1 LICVHQRESGL
12 WLVWQSKRRRIADQR
27 ASQTNPIEAI
37 WLAANNQRLAAF
49 WYNPSSPMPT
59 NTNMKVLI
67 SRTQI
72 AEGVARIGQE
82 ITRDFAGQ
90 SVILV
95 GVLKG
100 ACLFLS
106 DLARQIELDATF
118 DFIAVRSYGTQK
130 ESAGE
135 VQLIKDV
142 TTPLEDKN
150 VILVEDILD
159 TGLTFSFL
167 RKLLMARKPRT
178 LKFAALLDKPS
189 RRQMPV
195 QADYVGFQI
204 PDEFVV
210 GYGLDYAERF
220 RNLPDICVFSEG
232 R

>member
-1 LICVHQRESGL
+1 MR
-12 WLVWQSKRRRIADQR
+12 
-27 ASQTNPIEAI
+27 
-37 WLAANNQRLAAF
+37 
-49 WYNPSSPMPT
+49 
-59 NTNMKVLI
+59 VLI

-72 AEGVARIGQE
+72 ADSVARIGQE

-90 SVILV
+90 SVTLV

-118 DFIAVRSYGTQK
+118 DFIAVRSYGTKK

-159 TGLTFSFL
+159 TGFTFTFL
-167 RKLLMARKPRT
+167 QKILLARKPRT

-195 QADYVGFQI
+195 QADYVGFHI

-220 RNLPDICVFSEG
+220 RNLPDICVFSENE
-232 R
+232 

>member
-1 LICVHQRESGL
+1 LVSGL
-12 WLVWQSKRRRIADQR
+12 EAQVIGNRKTLKFGIQSCARELQKSGFAG
-27 ASQTNPIEAI
+27 S
-37 WLAANNQRLAAF
+37 QRLEA
-49 WYNPSSPMPT
+49 SSFFTIQSLVSKMS
-59 NTNMKVLI
+59 TNMKILL
-67 SRTQI
+67 SRDQI
-72 AEGVARIGQE
+72 ADGVARIGQE
-82 ITRDFAGQ
+82 ITSDFAGQ

-159 TGLTFSFL
+159 TGLTFTFL
-167 RKLLMARKPRT
+167 RKLLLARKPRT

-195 QADYVGFQI
+195 QADYVGFKI

-210 GYGLDYAERF
+210 GYGLDYAERY
-220 RNLPDICVFSEG
+220 RNLPDICVFSE
-232 R
+232 

>member
-1 LICVHQRESGL
+1 
-12 WLVWQSKRRRIADQR
+12 
-27 ASQTNPIEAI
+27 
-37 WLAANNQRLAAF
+37 
-49 WYNPSSPMPT
+49 MPA
-59 NTNMKVLI
+59 NMKVLI

-72 AEGVARIGQE
+72 ADSVARIGQE

-90 SVILV
+90 SVTLV

-118 DFIAVRSYGTQK
+118 DFIAVRSYGTKK
-130 ESAGE
+130 ESTGE

-159 TGLTFSFL
+159 TGFTFTFL
-167 RKLLMARKPRT
+167 QKILLARKPRT

-195 QADYVGFQI
+195 QADYVGFKI

-220 RNLPDICVFSEG
+220 RNLPDICVFSEDQ
-232 R
+232 

>member
-1 LICVHQRESGL
+1 LKRKLSEIAKPLKLGIQSGARELQKYGFAGS
-12 WLVWQSKRRRIADQR
+12 
-27 ASQTNPIEAI
+27 
-37 WLAANNQRLAAF
+37 QRLEA
-49 WYNPSSPMPT
+49 SSFFTIQSLVSKMS
-59 NTNMKVLI
+59 TNMKILL
-67 SRTQI
+67 SRDQI
-72 AEGVARIGQE
+72 ADGVARIGQE
-82 ITRDFAGQ
+82 ITSDFAGQ

-159 TGLTFSFL
+159 TGLTFTFL
-167 RKLLMARKPRT
+167 RKLLLARKPRT

-195 QADYVGFQI
+195 QADYVGFKI

-210 GYGLDYAERF
+210 GYGLDYAERY
-220 RNLPDICVFSEG
+220 RNLPDICVFSE
-232 R
+232 

>member
-1 LICVHQRESGL
+1 MH
-12 WLVWQSKRRRIADQR
+12 
-27 ASQTNPIEAI
+27 
-37 WLAANNQRLAAF
+37 
-49 WYNPSSPMPT
+49 SSMEI
-59 NTNMKVLI
+59 LI
-67 SRTQI
+67 SRQQI
-72 AEGVARIGQE
+72 EEAVARLGQE
-82 ITRDFAGQ
+82 ITRDFAGE
-90 SVILV
+90 SVILL

-118 DFIAVRSYGTQK
+118 DFIAVRSYGTRK

-159 TGLTFSFL
+159 TGLTFTFL
-167 RKLLMARKPRT
+167 RKLLLARKPRT

-195 QADYVGFQI
+195 EADYVGFKI
-204 PDEFVV
+204 PDKFVV

-220 RNLPDICVFSEG
+220 RNLPDICIFAEDAG
-232 R
+232 K

>member
-1 LICVHQRESGL
+1 
-12 WLVWQSKRRRIADQR
+12 
-27 ASQTNPIEAI
+27 
-37 WLAANNQRLAAF
+37 
-49 WYNPSSPMPT
+49 
-59 NTNMKVLI
+59 MKVLI

-72 AEGVARIGQE
+72 ADSVARIGQE

-90 SVILV
+90 SVTLV

-118 DFIAVRSYGTQK
+118 DFIAVRSYGTKK

-159 TGLTFSFL
+159 TGFTFTFL
-167 RKLLMARKPRT
+167 QKILLARKPRT

-195 QADYVGFQI
+195 QADYVGFHI

-220 RNLPDICVFSEG
+220 RNLPDICVFSENQ
-232 R
+232 

>member
-1 LICVHQRESGL
+1 MNVCSWWVSDSIRE
-12 WLVWQSKRRRIADQR
+12 
-27 ASQTNPIEAI
+27 
-37 WLAANNQRLAAF
+37 RLA
-49 WYNPSSPMPT
+49 
-59 NTNMKVLI
+59 
-67 SRTQI
+67 
-72 AEGVARIGQE
+72 
-82 ITRDFAGQ
+82 
-90 SVILV
+90 
-95 GVLKG
+95 
-100 ACLFLS
+100 
-106 DLARQIELDATF
+106 
-118 DFIAVRSYGTQK
+118 SYGTKK

-167 RKLLMARKPRT
+167 KKLLLARKPRT

-189 RRQMPV
+189 RRQMPL

-220 RNLPDICVFSEG
+220 RNLPDICVFSEDTAN
-232 R
+232 

>member
-1 LICVHQRESGL
+1 M
-12 WLVWQSKRRRIADQR
+12 
-27 ASQTNPIEAI
+27 
-37 WLAANNQRLAAF
+37 
-49 WYNPSSPMPT
+49 PS
-59 NTNMKVLI
+59 NLEVLI
-67 SRTQI
+67 SRKQI
-72 AEGVARIGQE
+72 AEGVARIGQQ
-82 ITRDFAGQ
+82 ITRDFTGE
-90 SVILV
+90 SVVLV

-106 DLARQIELDATF
+106 DLARQIELEATF

-150 VILVEDILD
+150 IILVEDILD
-159 TGLTFSFL
+159 TGLTFTFL
-167 RKLLMARKPRT
+167 QKLLQARNPRT

-189 RRQMPV
+189 RRKMPV

-204 PDEFVV
+204 PDKFVV

-220 RNLPDICVFSEG
+220 RNLPDICVYSEG
-232 R
+232 AEQ

>member
-1 LICVHQRESGL
+1 M
-12 WLVWQSKRRRIADQR
+12 
-27 ASQTNPIEAI
+27 
-37 WLAANNQRLAAF
+37 
-49 WYNPSSPMPT
+49 PS
-59 NTNMKVLI
+59 NLEVLI
-67 SRTQI
+67 SRKQI
-72 AEGVARIGQE
+72 AEGVARIGQQ
-82 ITRDFAGQ
+82 ITRDFTGE
-90 SVILV
+90 SVVLV

-106 DLARQIELDATF
+106 DLARQIELEATF

-150 VILVEDILD
+150 IILVEDILD
-159 TGLTFSFL
+159 TGLTFTFL
-167 RKLLMARKPRT
+167 QKLLQARKPRT

-189 RRQMPV
+189 RRKMPV

-204 PDEFVV
+204 PDKFVV

-220 RNLPDICVFSEG
+220 RNLPDICVYSEG
-232 R
+232 AEQ

>member
-1 LICVHQRESGL
+1 MAGSSQRFR
-12 WLVWQSKRRRIADQR
+12 VQSLFPM
-27 ASQTNPIEAI
+27 AS
-37 WLAANNQRLAAF
+37 
-49 WYNPSSPMPT
+49 
-59 NTNMKVLI
+59 NMEVLI
-67 SRTQI
+67 SREQI
-72 AEGVARIGQE
+72 AEAVARLGQE
-82 ITRDFAGQ
+82 ISRDFAGE
-90 SVILV
+90 SVILL

-118 DFIAVRSYGTQK
+118 DFIAVRSYGTRK

-159 TGLTFSFL
+159 TGLTFTFL
-167 RKLLMARKPRT
+167 RKLLLARKPRT

-189 RRQMPV
+189 RRLMPV
-195 QADYVGFQI
+195 EADYVGFKI
-204 PDEFVV
+204 PDKFVV

-220 RNLPDICVFSEG
+220 RNLPDICVFAENAEK
-232 R
+232 

>member
-1 LICVHQRESGL
+1 MRKSIFL
-12 WLVWQSKRRRIADQR
+12 
-27 ASQTNPIEAI
+27 
-37 WLAANNQRLAAF
+37 
-49 WYNPSSPMPT
+49 MPT
-59 NTNMKVLI
+59 NMEVLI
-67 SRTQI
+67 TREQI
-72 AEGVARIGQE
+72 ASGVARIGQE

-90 SVILV
+90 SVMLV

-118 DFIAVRSYGTQK
+118 DFIAVRSYGTEK

-167 RKLLMARKPRT
+167 KKLLMARKPRM

-189 RRQMPV
+189 RRKMPV
-195 QADYVGFQI
+195 EADYVGFKI
-204 PDEFVV
+204 EDKFVV

-220 RNLPDICVFSEG
+220 RNLPDICVFSEDAG
-232 R
+232 K

>member
-1 LICVHQRESGL
+1 M
-12 WLVWQSKRRRIADQR
+12 A
-27 ASQTNPIEAI
+27 
-37 WLAANNQRLAAF
+37 
-49 WYNPSSPMPT
+49 
-59 NTNMKVLI
+59 TNMEVLI
-67 SRTQI
+67 SREQI
-72 AEGVARIGQE
+72 ADGVARIGQQ
-82 ITRDFAGQ
+82 ITRDFAGE

-118 DFIAVRSYGTQK
+118 DFIAVRSYGTKK

-159 TGLTFSFL
+159 TGLTFTFL
-167 RKLLMARKPRT
+167 RKLLLARKPRM
-178 LKFAALLDKPS
+178 LKLAALLDKPS
-189 RRQMPV
+189 RRLMPV
-195 QADYVGFQI
+195 EADYVGFKI
-204 PDEFVV
+204 PDKFVV

-220 RNLPDICVFSEG
+220 RNLPDICVFTENAAE
-232 R
+232 

>member
-1 LICVHQRESGL
+1 MLNNMEKLITRE
-12 WLVWQSKRRRIADQR
+12 QIAD
-27 ASQTNPIEAI
+27 
-37 WLAANNQRLAAF
+37 
-49 WYNPSSPMPT
+49 
-59 NTNMKVLI
+59 
-67 SRTQI
+67 
-72 AEGVARIGQE
+72 GVARIGQE
-82 ITRDFAGQ
+82 ISRDFAGQ
-90 SVILV
+90 SVVLL

-118 DFIAVRSYGTQK
+118 DFIAVRSYGTKK

-159 TGLTFSFL
+159 TGLTFTFL
-167 RKLLMARKPRT
+167 KKLLMARKPRT

-195 QADYVGFQI
+195 EADYVGFKI
-204 PDEFVV
+204 PDKFVV

-220 RNLPDICVFSEG
+220 RNLPDICVFSEDTG
-232 R
+232 K

>member
-1 LICVHQRESGL
+1 
-12 WLVWQSKRRRIADQR
+12 
-27 ASQTNPIEAI
+27 
-37 WLAANNQRLAAF
+37 
-49 WYNPSSPMPT
+49 MP
-59 NTNMKVLI
+59 TNMKVLI
-67 SRTQI
+67 SRERI

-82 ITRDFAGQ
+82 ISHDFVGE

-167 RKLLMARKPRT
+167 RKLLLARKPRT

-220 RNLPDICVFSEG
+220 RNLPDICVFSEDAAK
-232 R
+232 